1 MSKKGRP
8 STSIFR
14 LYDIETGELFMEGSS
29 KELGEAIGAG
39 KEAIRQAYEKNWQAI
54 YKGYEIE
61 AVDGDDQ
68 EDTKTDAEVIA
79 SWNAFVEPLR
89 KKYGIPVRRF
99 TKEELEGKGRGK

>member
-1 MSKKGRP
+1 MSRGRP
-8 STSIFR
+8 TKRIFR

-39 KEAIRQAYEKNWQAI
+39 KESILKAYEKNYQPI

-61 AVDGDDQ
+61 AVDG
-68 EDTKTDAEVIA
+68 EYEEYTKTDAEAIR

-89 KKYGIPVRRF
+89 KKFGIPVRRF
-99 TKEELEGKGRGK
+99 TKEELEGKWRGK

>member
-1 MSKKGRP
+1 MSQKGRP
-8 STSIFR
+8 STCIFR

-29 KELGEAIGAG
+29 KELGKALGVG
-39 KEAIRQAYEKNWQAI
+39 KEAVRQAYEKNYQPI

-61 AVDGDDQ
+61 AVDEDNR